1 MLWHTYVPLLGC
13 FGDVHQ
19 INMSNEDSHDVNI
32 EQKGDGALNIHE
44 VAHVITYLQI
54 GEIFIGL
61 TPKAHDWVMHKA
73 KQFK

>member
-1 MLWHTYVPLLGC
+1 LEIVPRWHALAYLCTLLGC

-54 GEIFIGL
+54 GEILLRL
-61 TPKAHDWVMHKA
+61 TPKAHE
-73 KQFK
+73 